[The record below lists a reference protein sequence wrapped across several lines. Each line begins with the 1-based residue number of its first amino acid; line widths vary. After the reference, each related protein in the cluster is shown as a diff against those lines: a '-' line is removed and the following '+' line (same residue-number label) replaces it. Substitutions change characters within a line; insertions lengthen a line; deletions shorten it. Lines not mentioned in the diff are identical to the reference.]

1 MSNNFINFVP
11 SDSDSDSDPSCL
23 PTSFGPRS
31 KKKRSTVLIDSAQTL
46 KIRDKEARERI
57 RQQPPRPPTARP
69 FVPLKTINEYLEG
82 KHKFHKTGMDDV
94 THYCALGRGNKM
106 NKLSPRYPAIAQL
119 ISNVKKYRMLSID
132 TEGKSG
138 RIFLILSDFEGNVVL
153 LNDAGNLPNEL
164 VGLINDV
171 RIFKMQ
177 SDIAADFEVLRKYG
191 IKITGAVDSQV
202 VYRAFVT
209 EVGNLGTAAQS
220 ESMGFERRPF
230 EHFKMDFQVGNKIP
244 NELSMLHAINDARQP
259 LLTLFKA
266 TQLRAA
272 KMAIPLQD
280 SANCFDLMWDICN
293 RCTGVPARVAHEGRI
308 SWHTNDE
315 NWLTAKKERVAEDD
329 INSSSEIFNI
339 VGAQNDW
346 PRTKLIKTRQLRNK
360 FRTEEAWRKWNEK
373 KAVSYLRRHPEH
385 PGVFVRKNN

>member
-11 SDSDSDSDPSCL
+11 SDTNSDSDPTCL
-23 PTSFGPRS
+23 PTSFGPRP
-31 KKKRSTVLIDSAQTL
+31 KKKRSTVLIDSAQTI
-46 KIRDKEARERI
+46 KIRDNEAREQI
-57 RQQPPRPPTARP
+57 RAQPPCSPTARP
-69 FVPLKTINEYLEG
+69 FVPLKQINEYLEG

-94 THYCALGRGNKM
+94 THYCALGRGK
-106 NKLSPRYPAIAQL
+106 KLSPRYPAIAQL
-119 ISNVKKYRMLSID
+119 ISNVKKYRLLSID

-191 IKITGAVDSQV
+191 IKITGAVDLKV

-209 EVGNLGTAAQS
+209 DVGNLGTAAQS
-220 ESMGFERRPF
+220 EFLGFESRPF
-230 EHFKMDFQVGNKIP
+230 DYWTMNFQAGNKQP
-244 NELSMLHAINDARQP
+244 NEAAMLHAISDAHQL

-272 KMAIPLQD
+272 KMAIPLQE
-280 SANCFDLMWDICN
+280 SSNCFDLMWDICN
-293 RCTGVPARVAHEGRI
+293 RCTGVPARVAHKGQI
-308 SWHTNDE
+308 LWHTNDE

-329 INSSSEIFNI
+329 INSCSEIFNI
-339 VGAQNDW
+339 VGAQKDW
-346 PRTKLIKTRQLRNK
+346 PRSKLIKTRQLLNK
-360 FRTEEAWRKWNEK
+360 YRMEEAWRKWNAK
-373 KAVSYLRRHPEH
+373 KAASYLLRHPEH

>member
-1 MSNNFINFVP
+1 M
-11 SDSDSDSDPSCL
+11 
-23 PTSFGPRS
+23 
-31 KKKRSTVLIDSAQTL
+31 
-46 KIRDKEARERI
+46 KIRDNEARKRI
-57 RQQPPRPPTARP
+57 RKEPPRPPSARP
-69 FVPLKTINEYLEG
+69 FVSLKTINENLEG

-94 THYCALGRGNKM
+94 THYCALGRDK
-106 NKLSPRYPAIAQL
+106 KLSPRYPAIAQL
-119 ISNVKKYRMLSID
+119 ISNVKKYRLLSID

-171 RIFKMQ
+171 RVFKLQ

-191 IKITGAVDSQV
+191 IKITGGVDSQV

-230 EHFKMDFQVGNKIP
+230 DYKNMDFQVGNKEP

-272 KMAIPLQD
+272 KMAIPLQE
-280 SANCFDLMWDICN
+280 SANCFDLM
-293 RCTGVPARVAHEGRI
+293 
-308 SWHTNDE
+308 
-315 NWLTAKKERVAEDD
+315 
-329 INSSSEIFNI
+329 
-339 VGAQNDW
+339 
-346 PRTKLIKTRQLRNK
+346 
-360 FRTEEAWRKWNEK
+360 
-373 KAVSYLRRHPEH
+373 
-385 PGVFVRKNN
+385 